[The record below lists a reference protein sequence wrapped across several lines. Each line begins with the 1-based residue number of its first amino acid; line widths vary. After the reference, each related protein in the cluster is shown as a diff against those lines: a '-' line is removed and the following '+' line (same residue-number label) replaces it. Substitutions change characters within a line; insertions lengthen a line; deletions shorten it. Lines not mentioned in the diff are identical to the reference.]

1 MNKFLTFTGNQPVYL
16 GDIDFM
22 QNAASAAFKQLLRGI
37 LNSPSDDGMNAII
50 QGVEIAYDGNGTWS
64 WTDGVVVLGGELLPI
79 AAGSISAGT
88 TGELYL
94 HVYSTLSGPRTF
106 KNGQSHDCY
115 DTRTAIINTTSED
128 GVAVSTIARLQRS
141 ADEVY
146 DNNYYIIVSGTSRI
160 LDSSPR
166 LIRKSGLWFLD
177 IAFSVESEEDPDI
190 LVGEIQFMDLRPDH
204 LSQISSTTFSIP
216 VVLCSGSDPQVC
228 GQQLLS
234 CTVTKD
240 DYDMMGVT
248 FSFFLAGSQT
258 ASGQGRLQAL
268 LPIF

>member
-1 MNKFLTFTGNQPVYL
+1 MNKLLTFTGTQPVYL

-50 QGVEIAYDGNGTWS
+50 QGVEIAYDGNGIWS

-79 AAGSISAGT
+79 AAGSISAST
-88 TGELYL
+88 AGELYL
-94 HVYSTLSGPRTF
+94 HVYSTLSGTRTF

-128 GVAVSTIARLQRS
+128 GVAVLTIARLQRS
-141 ADEVY
+141 EDEVY
-146 DNNYYIIVSGTSRI
+146 DNNYYIVVSGSSRI

-177 IAFSVESEEDPDI
+177 IGFSIAASDPDFS
-190 LVGEIQFMDLRPDH
+190 GEIQFFGVRPEH
-204 LSQISSTTFSIP
+204 LDQISNTSFAIP
-216 VVLCSGSDPQVC
+216 VILSSGTDPDIVY
-228 GQQLLS
+228 GQQLLM
-234 CTVTKD
+234 CQVVKD
-240 DYDMMGVT
+240 DYDMMGIFFT
-248 FSFFLAGSQT
+248 FTMAGSQT